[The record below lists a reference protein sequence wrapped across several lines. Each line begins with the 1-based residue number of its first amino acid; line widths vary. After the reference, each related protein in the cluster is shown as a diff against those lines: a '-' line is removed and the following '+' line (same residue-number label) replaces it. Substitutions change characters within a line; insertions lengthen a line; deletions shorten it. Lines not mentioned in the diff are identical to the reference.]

1 MKITRIVSLTIFFSG
16 LLGFCPTSESLE
28 IDKLISISD
37 NFKAS
42 HTKFDDSHEFL
53 IADSSVKDSILNYQ
67 GKLYARCVDDIAFE
81 DETVTPFALLDEEE
95 FPLCSEATHRWAE
108 NEEFGKASLNKP
120 FLAEGE
126 WFMKGK
132 DKDFADLV
140 FSKEM
145 EKLNLGVR
153 TVSKQIDF
161 CLQEK
166 SSRGKNDEVQAW
178 DFELLIKFN
187 HLTPVDF
194 NIEKSSSERQDAFY
208 QFKDLLFQFNEL
220 VFKGY
225 TFDCENDSCMT
236 KSRGK
241 NIFISHFAKN
251 GNVDRSIRDLL
262 AFFFRS
268 LKLTEQVQASISL
281 SYQDFISENV
291 KKSIEESNLAH
302 QKKQEAKP
310 SQNLEIFFALLEKI
324 FVISIFDSQ
333 ESTSHLIKLA
343 YLTNDSSK
351 SADRENEIFEF
362 AKEFG
367 LKKEKQ
373 ADEGDSPKL
382 KMSHLSGKSLDDEQA
397 GDDKG
402 QKSKGHF
409 SKGTFGVVGI
419 LLIIGFSALVYFTL
433 NRS

>member
-1 MKITRIVSLTIFFSG
+1 MNALRILSLTICFSG
-16 LLGFCPTSESLE
+16 LLGFCPTSKSLE
-28 IDKLISISD
+28 IDKLVSISD

-42 HTKFDDSHEFL
+42 HTKFEDSHEFL
-53 IADSSVKDSILNYQ
+53 IADSSVKNSILNYR
-67 GKLYARCVDDIAFE
+67 GKLYVRCVNDITFE
-81 DETVTPFALLDEEE
+81 DEVIAPYALLDEKE
-95 FPLCSEATHRWAE
+95 FPLCSEATHKWAE
-108 NEEFGKASLNKP
+108 NEEFAQASMNEP
-120 FLAEGE
+120 FLVKEE

-145 EKLNLGVR
+145 DRLNIGVN
-153 TVSKQIDF
+153 TVVKQINF

-166 SSRGKNDEVQAW
+166 SSRGKNDEVEVW

-187 HLTPVDF
+187 QLIPADF
-194 NIEKSSSERQDAFY
+194 NAEKSSSDRQDAFY
-208 QFKDLLFQFNEL
+208 QFKDLLFQFYEL

-225 TFDCENDSCMT
+225 TFDCENGSCMT

-251 GNVDRSIRDLL
+251 GNVDRSIKDLL

-268 LKLTEQVQASISL
+268 LKLTEQVQASISS
-281 SYQDFISENV
+281 SYQDFISENL
-291 KKSIEESNLAH
+291 KKSLEENNLAH

-310 SQNLEIFFALLEKI
+310 SQILETFFALLEKI
-324 FVISIFDSQ
+324 FVISIFDSH

-351 SADRENEIFEF
+351 SADRENEIIEF
-362 AKEFG
+362 AKELG

-373 ADEGDSPKL
+373 ADEGESRKL

-397 GDDKG
+397 GDEKG
-402 QKSKGHF
+402 RKSKSQF